1 MSEAKNRIS
10 VEEFWKRI
18 EHDRDFF
25 FEKFVKIRPK
35 KGGALVPLIM
45 RPAQRRLMNIID
57 EARARGVRPQVVIL
71 KARQIG
77 FSTVVAAE
85 FFRRAL
91 IYHHRQT
98 LVAAHK
104 AEAVEGLFNRIRLM
118 HAKLPAKVRPKN
130 VADTKRLMHFE
141 EQDSRIEVAIA
152 NEARSFTAQDL
163 HISELAFYANAS
175 TFMTSALETCPDEPE
190 ATIIVES
197 TPNGIGNE
205 FHDLWVRAS
214 RPGSNSSWIPFF
226 VPWFDEPT
234 YVKTPWFTREELFS
248 RGDDAALRA
257 QEIMTAHDLSL
268 AQIAW
273 WLDHLEN
280 THFGDLDSMEQEMA
294 SDPRSCFLS
303 SGRAVFDRKGLKHF
317 MSLAGI
323 DPDSASGPDLHADDS
338 RDYELIENP
347 LSRKH
352 TRKER
357 QRRGPWRIYRDPMP
371 RHNYIIGADISA
383 GDSGSDYSPLVVL
396 NQHTLNVDAVRYTR
410 TPPERLAL
418 EATIAG
424 YWYNDAKIAGEANNQ
439 GISFNRELERLEYPN
454 IYRRKVTEQTIAA
467 KATTRPGFWTSGENR
482 HLLFNMV
489 RRYVASCAGIV
500 EDERMV
506 WEWSQLL
513 FKEGTD
519 EIDHPENG
527 FSDLTLAFG
536 IALAVH
542 AGAWNALLQ
551 PLSLEHQS
559 AAVSALE
566 SVRAAK
572 SMGLSDAAALAEL
585 EVFGLT
591 IDEVDA
597 IHASLEKRAERLS
610 RTGAR
615 GAV

>member
-1 MSEAKNRIS
+1 MSEAKPKIT
-10 VEEFWKRI
+10 VAEFWNRI

-25 FEKFVKIRPK
+25 FESVVKIRPK
-35 KGGALVPLIM
+35 KGGSLVPLIM
-45 RPAQRRLMNIID
+45 RPAQRRLMQIID
-57 EARARGVRPQVVIL
+57 ERRAQGVRPQVVIL

-85 FFRRAL
+85 YFRRAL
-91 IYHHRQT
+91 VYHHRQC

-118 HAKLPAKVRPKN
+118 YQRLPKSVRPKN
-130 VADTKRLMHFE
+130 IADTKRLMHFE

-163 HISELAFYANAS
+163 HISELAFYQNAS
-175 TFMTSALETCPDEPE
+175 QFMTSALETCPDEPE
-190 ATIIVES
+190 ATVIVES

-214 RPGSNSSWIPFF
+214 RPGSNSAWIPFF

-257 QEIMTAHDLSL
+257 QEIMSTHDLSL
-268 AQIAW
+268 SQIAW

-280 THFGDLDSMEQEMA
+280 THFGDIDSMEQEMA
-294 SDPRSCFLS
+294 SDPRSCFLA

-323 DPDSASGPDLHADDS
+323 DPDTASGPDPHADHPLDF
-338 RDYELIENP
+338 DLFANP
-347 LSRKH
+347 LNPR
-352 TRKER
+352 TPRKER
-357 QRRGPWRIYRDPMP
+357 QRRGPWRIYRDPAP
-371 RHNYIIGADISA
+371 RHQYIIGADISA

-396 NQHTLNVDAVRYTR
+396 NQHTLAVDAVRYTR

-424 YWYNDAKIAGEANNQ
+424 YWYNEAKIAGEANNQ
-439 GISFNRELERLEYPN
+439 GILFNRELERLEYPN
-454 IYRRKVTEQTIAA
+454 IYRRRVTEQTISA
-467 KATTRPGFWTSGENR
+467 KFTTKPGFWTSGENR
-482 HLLFNMV
+482 HLLFGMV
-489 RRYVASCAGIV
+489 RRYVLDRAGIV

-506 WEWSQLL
+506 WEWSQLM

-519 EIDHPENG
+519 DIDHPDGG
-527 FSDLTLAFG
+527 FSDLTLAFAV
-536 IALAVH
+536 ALAVH

-551 PLSLEHQS
+551 PLSLESQS
-559 AAVSALE
+559 AAVSALD
-566 SVRAAK
+566 SIRAAK
-572 SMGLSDAAALAEL
+572 SMGLSDEAAMRDL

-591 IDEVDA
+591 VDEVDNLYNA
-597 IHASLEKRAERLS
+597 MDKRAEHRRRMGYEGLS
-610 RTGAR
+610 
-615 GAV
+615 